1 MEYLTWKAI
10 KAFLAGIPSWVWIV
24 LFLVASH
31 ATLYGMYK
39 HESHKA
45 DKAKAELSAY
55 KTEIKKAVT
64 ERLAQNAKKEAE
76 DRAVFAAIAE
86 QYKEDIADAKAK
98 SDAVIAGLRAGT
110 IKLRK
115 QWQGCSAPT
124 EAAES
129 GSGTDENADLRAKD
143 SGDLVRAGSEA
154 DSWIQRLQQVITQL
168 QKPDPVQ

>member
-1 MEYLTWKAI
+1 MSWLAI
-10 KAFLAGIPSWVWIV
+10 KAFLAGIPSWVWI
-24 LFLVASH
+24 LLLLVASH

-115 QWQGCSAPT
+115 QWQGCSV
-124 EAAES
+124 AAKAADGSSGVDEETRLREES
-129 GSGTDENADLRAKD
+129 AGRIIGNAA
-143 SGDLVRAGSEA
+143 EA
-154 DSWIQRLQQVITQL
+154 DSWITRLQEVIRQL
-168 QKPDPVQ
+168 QAEPVK